1 MAEGRLTICNT
12 SPLINLAT
20 IGRVDLLESLFGKV
34 IIPPAVMN
42 ELFAKRSMFP
52 SAALA
57 ARKHPFQVMSPSNSL
72 LVRGF
77 EAIVHAGEAECLA
90 LAMEHPGSML
100 LLDDLAA
107 RGSAEANDLRFTG
120 TLGCLVE
127 AKSRNLIDAVG
138 PLLVEL
144 RHSAR
149 FWISSRLEEH
159 VLSAVGET

>member
-1 MAEGRLTICNT
+1 MTICNT
-12 SPLINLAT
+12 TPLINFAAL
-20 IGRVDLLESLFGKV
+20 GRIDLLESLFGE
-34 IIPPAVMN
+34 IWIPPAVKA
-42 ELFAKRSMFP
+42 ESLSKRSMFP
-52 SAALA
+52 AAAPA
-57 ARKHPFQVMSPSNSL
+57 ADKHPFRVVSSANPL

-77 EAIVHAGEAECLA
+77 QAIVHPGEAECLA
-90 LAMEHPGSML
+90 LAMEHPGSLL

-107 RGSAEANDLRFTG
+107 RGLAEANGLYFTG

-159 VLSAVGET
+159 VLTAAGET